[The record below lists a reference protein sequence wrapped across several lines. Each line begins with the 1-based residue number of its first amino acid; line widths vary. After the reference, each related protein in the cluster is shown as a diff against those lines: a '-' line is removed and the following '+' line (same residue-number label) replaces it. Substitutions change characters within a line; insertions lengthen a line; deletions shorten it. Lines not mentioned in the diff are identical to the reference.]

1 MKLKSMWKV
10 PKDLGPYG
18 RELWRRAGR
27 ELVKAGSLEEMDK
40 ETFLTM
46 CLCYDRMMKADKEM
60 QDEGLSVDSGTGP
73 GIKKKHPSFAIWKT
87 SLDAYMKLLSHFGLS
102 PQARGSKV
110 LPQQEV
116 KENGKDRFFK

>member
-1 MKLKSMWKV
+1 MLKTMWRV

-18 RELWRRAGR
+18 RELWQRSGR

-40 ETFLTM
+40 EAFLTM
-46 CLCYDRMMKADKEM
+46 CLCYDRMMKADQEM
-60 QDEGLSVDSGTGP
+60 QEEGLSVDSGTGP

-102 PQARGSKV
+102 PQARGVKV
-110 LPQQEV
+110 NPKSEV
-116 KENGKDRFFK
+116 KKDGKDRFFK